1 MLRALA
7 LARLGSMTAAATAP
21 TLSDGELNTLLDMHQ
36 VADSAGFAP
45 GATDY
50 VPTYDFNRA
59 AAEGW
64 RWKAARVAG
73 QFDFNADGATY
84 NRSQKLD
91 MCEKM
96 IRQYQRRIVGYAI
109 AASPI
114 AAVEVEDE

>member
-7 LARLGSMTAAATAP
+7 LARLGAMTAAATAP

-36 VADSAGFAP
+36 VADSAGVAP

-50 VPTYDFNRA
+50 VPSYDFNRA

-64 RWKAARVAG
+64 RWKMAQLTG
-73 QFDFNADGATY
+73 KFDFTADGATY
-84 NRSQKLD
+84 NRSQMVD

-96 IRQYQRRIVGYAI
+96 IRQYQRRIVSYARVVSSI
-109 AASPI
+109 AS
-114 AAVEVEDE
+114 VEVEDE

>member
-36 VADSAGFAP
+36 VADSAGVAP

>member
-21 TLSDGELNTLLDMHQ
+21 TLSDGELNSLLDMHQ
-36 VADSAGFAP
+36 VADSDGLAP
-45 GATDY
+45 GATGY
-50 VPTYDFNRA
+50 VPSYDFNRA

-64 RWKAARVAG
+64 RWKMAQLTG
-73 QFDFNADGATY
+73 KFDFQADGASY
-84 NRSQKLD
+84 NRSQMVD

-114 AAVEVEDE
+114 ASVEVEDE